1 MLGDGRA
8 AHMKISCDSA
18 DCLLA
23 AAKNVQDFPSRGIRN
38 RTEDNVIFFVFIRN
52 HTVTRN
58 VTR

>member
-1 MLGDGRA
+1 VLGDGRA

-38 RTEDNVIFFVFIRN
+38 RTEDNVIFLCLFVTIRL
-52 HTVTRN
+52 HAM
-58 VTR
+58 